1 MANIKISELTALTP
15 PDAAD
20 LVPVTDSS
28 ASQTKRTTV
37 GEIVGIINGDVD
49 VADDGTAT
57 IGELPVSKLQD
68 GSARQLLQ
76 TDAAGTGVEWTDDV
90 DLPGTLGV
98 SGQSTLASAAVSDL
112 TSGRVVLAGTSGE
125 LEDSAALAFNGT
137 QLDVDGDVVITGD
150 LTVEGASTI
159 LETETVKVE
168 DKNIELGVVATPT
181 DVTADGGGIT
191 LKGATDKTINWLNA
205 TSAWTFSEHVDIASA
220 KEFRIAGTKVL
231 DATSLGSAVISS
243 SLTSVGT
250 IGTGTWEGTAIAVD
264 HGGTGQTT
272 YTDGQLLI
280 GNTTGNTLAKATLT
294 AGTGISVTNGS
305 GSITLAID
313 SDTAIAN
320 ITTTATIGTLPTPDG
335 SVTIADASTPT
346 VAELLEYCVE
356 LEAKLEVA
364 LAALR
369 TVGVIAT

>member
-49 VADDGTAT
+49 VANNGTAT
-57 IGELPVSKLQD
+57 ISELPVSKLQD
-68 GSARQLLQ
+68 GDARQVLQ
-76 TDAAGTGVEWTDDV
+76 TDAAGTGVEWTSNV
-90 DLPGTLGV
+90 ALPGTLGV
-98 SGQSTLASAAVSDL
+98 AGQSTLASAAVIDL
-112 TSGRVVLAGTSGE
+112 TSGRVVLVGTSGE
-125 LEDSAALAFNGT
+125 LEDNAGLTFDGT

-168 DKNIELGVVATPT
+168 DKNIELGVVASPT

-191 LKGATDKTINWLNA
+191 LKGATDKTINWVDA
-205 TSAWTFSEHVDIASA
+205 TDAWTLSEHVDIASA
-220 KEFRIAGTKVL
+220 KEYRIAGTKVL
-231 DATSLGSAVISS
+231 DATSLGSGVVSS

-250 IGTGTWEGTAIAVD
+250 IATGTWGGTAIGVAY
-264 HGGTGQTT
+264 GGTGQTT

-280 GNTTGNTLAKATLT
+280 GNSTGNTLVKATLT

-305 GSITLAID
+305 GTITLAID
-313 SDTAIAN
+313 SATAIAD
-320 ITTTATIGTLPTPDG
+320 ITTTATTGTLPTADG
-335 SVTIADASTPT
+335 SVTIADAAAPT
-346 VAELLEYCVE
+346 VDELLEYCVE
-356 LEAKLEVA
+356 LEAKLEAA